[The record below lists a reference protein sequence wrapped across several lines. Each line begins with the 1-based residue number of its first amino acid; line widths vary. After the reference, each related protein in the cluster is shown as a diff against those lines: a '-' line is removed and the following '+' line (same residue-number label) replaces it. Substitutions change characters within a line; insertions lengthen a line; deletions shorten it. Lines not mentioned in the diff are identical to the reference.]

1 MFQRRLGNQQG
12 TAMAEAAIVLP
23 VVVLITL
30 AMINLSLAWF
40 VAISAGNAA
49 NYGTRI
55 GSVSQSDPAV
65 DAAAAAQSRV
75 DAIGIGTYTVEAIGG
90 GERGDQIQVSVD
102 WEVPSFMGS
111 LLSFFGGSDPIVFSG
126 TAHSTFRQEGW

>member
-1 MFQRRLGNQQG
+1 
-12 TAMAEAAIVLP
+12 MAEGAIVLP

-55 GSVSQSDPAV
+55 GSVSQSSDPAV
-65 DAAAAAQSRV
+65 DAENAAQTRL

-102 WEVPSFMGS
+102 WEVPNFMGS
-111 LLSFFGGSDPIVFSG
+111 LLSFFGGRDLSVFSG
-126 TAHSTFRQEGW
+126 TALSTFRQEGW